1 MKLPVTLLNLA
12 LFGTAPFQC
21 ASDPEPEH
29 RIEDTPAEALWSLS
43 ERFRTDGNDA
53 ARRTTLE
60 QLVQQYPNSREAE
73 RARLVLE
80 GREVEPDPPATAG
93 GESTATP
100 AAESQE
106 TADAPSDAVSE
117 S

>member
-1 MKLPVTLLNLA
+1 MKLPVTLLTLA

-29 RIEDTPAEALWSLS
+29 RIEDTPAEALWTLS

-80 GREVEPDPPATAG
+80 GREVEPDPATTG
-93 GESTATP
+93 GESTATQ
-100 AAESQE
+100 AGERRE
-106 TADAPSDAVSE
+106 TAAAQAGAASE